1 MARNQKITDDVIA
14 LLDGAVAVASELG
27 KDARLLAAHELT
39 RILKE
44 NYVHRDDHE
53 ALRAEVIDLK
63 RRLQRLEEEKKKN
76 HNM

>member
-1 MARNQKITDDVIA
+1 MSRDQKITDDVIA

-27 KDARLLAAHELT
+27 KDARLLATQELT

-53 ALRAEVIDLK
+53 ALCKEVIELK
-63 RRLQRLEEEKKKN
+63 RRLQQLEEKQK
-76 HNM
+76 